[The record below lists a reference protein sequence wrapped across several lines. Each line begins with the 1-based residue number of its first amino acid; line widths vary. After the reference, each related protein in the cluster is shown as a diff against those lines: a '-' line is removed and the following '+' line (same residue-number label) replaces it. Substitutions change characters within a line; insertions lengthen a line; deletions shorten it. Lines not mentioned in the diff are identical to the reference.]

1 MANLRIPPHS
11 DEAEKSV
18 LGAILID
25 KDAIVEVAEAVKS
38 EMFYNESHGL
48 IYAAMIALYENR
60 DPIDVVT
67 VADKLKKDKGLA
79 RVGGM
84 AYLSELTNIVPTSA
98 NVVKYAA
105 LVKETYIK
113 RQMISAA
120 ATLGELAFDDSNELG
135 TLLDTAERAVFS
147 LSQKNIKRSFIPI
160 KEALAESFDR
170 LDELQKMEGGL
181 RGVPTGFSD
190 LDDVLVGLQDSN
202 LIILAAR
209 PGVGKTAL
217 ATNIAQYAAVEK
229 KIPVGIFSLEMSNL
243 ELVDRMLVGQAGID
257 AWKMKTGNLKPDDF
271 EKLSEAMG
279 ILADSPLYIDDT
291 PGQTILQMRT
301 KARRLHSEVGIK
313 LLVVDYLQLV
323 VGDGKYEGRVQ
334 EVGAI
339 SQGLKN
345 LARELRIPV
354 LALSQLSR
362 AIESRGEKIP
372 QLSDL
377 RESGCLLGDTLITRR
392 DTGERVR
399 IEKLIG
405 QSDVPIWAMDG
416 SMKLVPATFSRV
428 FSSGRKPVYELRL
441 RSGRMIK
448 ASGNHPFYKVSG
460 WTRLDRLKMGDRI
473 GVAREIAVE
482 GGDSKRKINDNR
494 LILLAHL
501 IGDGCYLARQPLHYT
516 NSEPELIEEVR
527 RAAVAEFAVTPRV
540 IAQKSWFHL
549 YLPSS
554 LKLARG
560 RRNPIVR
567 WLDEELGVFDQ
578 HSREKR
584 IPEAVFVQPKKRIA
598 LFLMHLWAT
607 DGCVFVSSKTKG
619 PRVRLYYASGS
630 RSLVEQVAHLLLRLG
645 IISRITKSAKMGY
658 KDIYQVIIQG
668 KVEQMKFLKIIG
680 GIGVRRKRVEKALV
694 ILEKS
699 VENPNVDVIPKDVW
713 SDIEEA
719 RVRYGLTTREFHK
732 RMGWAYSGTQRH
744 SSGLSRK
751 RLRKVSQV
759 LPVKKFS
766 DLASSDLYWDE
777 VVEITDGG
785 TAEVYDA
792 TVPKYASFL
801 ANDIVVHNSIE
812 QDADVVMFLYKPD
825 DNNLEQC
832 RLNIAK
838 HRNGPLDQVGL
849 VFKGEKIK
857 FFGVDR
863 KR

>member
-38 EMFYNESHGL
+38 EMFYNEKHGL
-48 IYAAMIALYENR
+48 IYAAMISLYENR

-67 VADKLKKDKGLA
+67 VADKLKKDKSLI

-84 AYLSELTNIVPTSA
+84 AYLSELTNVVPTSA

-120 ATLGELAFDDSNELG
+120 ATLGELAFDDSNELA
-135 TLLDTAERAVFS
+135 TILDTAEKAVFS

-181 RGVPTGFSD
+181 RGVPTGFND

-217 ATNIAQYAAVEK
+217 ATNIAQFVAVEK

-279 ILADSPLYIDDT
+279 ILADSPLYVDDT

-301 KARRLHSEVGIK
+301 KARRLHSEVGLK

-354 LALSQLSR
+354 LAVSQLSR
-362 AIESRGEKIP
+362 AVESRVEKIP

-416 SMKLVPATFSRV
+416 SMKLVPAMFSRV
-428 FSSGRKPVYELRL
+428 FSSGMKRVFELRL
-441 RSGRMIK
+441 RSGRTIT
-448 ASGNHPFYKVSG
+448 ASANHPFYKVSG
-460 WTRLDRLKMGDRI
+460 WTRLDQLEIGDRI
-473 GVAREIAVE
+473 GVAREIGVKS
-482 GGDSKRKINDNR
+482 GDVKRQMSDDR
-494 LILLAHL
+494 LIVLGHL

-516 NSEPELIEEVR
+516 NSEPELIEEVKW
-527 RAAVAEFAVTPRV
+527 AAMAEFAVTPRV
-540 IAQKSWFHL
+540 VAQKSWFHL
-549 YLPSS
+549 YLPAAFR
-554 LKLARG
+554 LARG
-560 RRNPIVR
+560 KRNPIVR
-567 WLDEELGVFDQ
+567 WLDEELGVFNQ

-584 IPEAVFVQPKKRIA
+584 IPEMVFVQTKEKVA
-598 LFLMHLWAT
+598 LFLKHLWAT
-607 DGCVFVSSKTKG
+607 DGCVFVSSKLKG
-619 PRVRLYYASGS
+619 PKVRLYYASNS
-630 RSLVEQVAHLLLRLG
+630 RLLVEQVAHLLLRLG
-645 IISRITKSAKMGY
+645 IISRISRSAKAGY
-658 KDIYQVIIQG
+658 GDIYQVVIQG
-668 KVEQMKFLKIIG
+668 KIEQVKFLKIVG
-680 GIGVRRKRVEKALV
+680 GVGIRKARVERALGV
-694 ILEKS
+694 LERLE
-699 VENPNVDVIPKDVW
+699 ENPNLDVIPKDVW
-713 SDIEEA
+713 LDIEEA
-719 RVRYGLTTREFHK
+719 RVNRGLSTREFHK
-732 RMGWAYSGTQRH
+732 RLGWAYSGTQRH
-744 SSGLSRK
+744 NNGLSRG
-751 RLRKVSQV
+751 RLMKVAGV
-759 LPVKKFS
+759 LPEKKLS
-766 DLASSDLYWDE
+766 DLAKSDLFWDE
-777 VVEITDGG
+777 VVEVVDLGE
-785 TAEVYDA
+785 AEVFDA
-792 TVPKYASFL
+792 TVPKHASFL

-825 DNNLEQC
+825 DNNLEQYK
-832 RLNIAK
+832 LNIAK